1 MSPLFVELQAILHG
15 LNLILERKWTDV
27 SIESDSKLAVD
38 ICNSVI
44 AWNGHQQALVL
55 HIRHLLITT
64 GANLYYIPRDA
75 NLCADPVIVSH

>member
-15 LNLILERKWTDV
+15 LNLIVERKWTDV

-44 AWNGHQQALVL
+44 EWNGHQQALVFY
-55 HIRHLLITT
+55 IRHLLTTT
-64 GANLYYIPRDA
+64 GTKLCYISRDA
-75 NLCADPVIVSH
+75 NLCAD